1 MFKKN
6 RLRACEQTTST
17 NNEGSTNKR
26 QNGFTLFVGNG
37 TAEPKADDYKLE
49 SPLVLNVSQ
58 SSCIEL
64 NNNKI
69 TVSRSFINNTDENV
83 TVSEIG
89 CYLFAT
95 NSWSNSVNSSE
106 YIPIVMIGRKVL
118 KNPVTIL
125 TGELY
130 TFNYTI
136 DMSQISFGEA
146 DD

>member
-1 MFKKN
+1 MNKN
-6 RLRACEQTTST
+6 LCGFTENSST
-17 NNEGSTNKR
+17 NNEDNTNRR

-69 TVSRSFINNTDENV
+69 TVSCSFINNTEDDV

-95 NSWSNSVNSSE
+95 NSWNNSVNSSE
-106 YIPIVMIGRKVL
+106 YIPIVMIGRKLL

-136 DMSQISFGEA
+136 DMSQISFAEA